1 MPKLKLPYGQDA
13 GHCYDRLTQQGQLL
27 YQKGIADIR
36 LAMESNNSFE
46 QRLRKVLR
54 LHAMTLQAA
63 ETEETSDEEHV
74 YSCCLYDMLESMYN
88 AEAERIIVSAG
99 SYMEKRK
106 NLDDL
111 RASIARLPFGSVA
124 YRNGT
129 RPRLEKTV
137 FQCIRSLEGKL

>member
-36 LAMESNNSFE
+36 LAMESKNSFE

-63 ETEETSDEEHV
+63 ETEETSDEEDV
-74 YSCCLYDMLESMYN
+74 YLCCLYDMQ
-88 AEAERIIVSAG
+88 R
-99 SYMEKRK
+99 
-106 NLDDL
+106 
-111 RASIARLPFGSVA
+111 
-124 YRNGT
+124 
-129 RPRLEKTV
+129 
-137 FQCIRSLEGKL
+137 